1 LEKGRKGRLL
11 GCLEAINM
19 GSAKP
24 PKISIAK
31 AIYLCLLLMFST
43 DKFINE
49 EKKDQE
55 KRHKLP
61 CDAYQTHGAFIVRN
75 TLIKSLFLVL
85 SAGFIG
91 FLLGISLR
99 YLANQPSTLVI
110 KGSQIFGA
118 LLLLW
123 GTLFV
128 RGFEIQSYGGV
139 NITEKVNQWIYR
151 GLYFSGTAI
160 VVLSLVWQ

>member
-1 LEKGRKGRLL
+1 
-11 GCLEAINM
+11 M

-24 PKISIAK
+24 TKVSVVK
-31 AIYLCLLLMFST
+31 AIYLCLLLMFDM

-55 KRHKLP
+55 KRQKLP
-61 CDAYQTHGAFIVRN
+61 DGACQTHEAFIVRN
-75 TLIKSLFLVL
+75 AIIKSFFLVL
-85 SAGFIG
+85 SAGFVG
-91 FLLGISLR
+91 FILGISFR
-99 YLANQPSTLVI
+99 YLDKQPAALAI
-110 KGSQIFGA
+110 KGLQIFGA

-128 RGFEIQSYGGV
+128 RGFEIQSYAGV
-139 NITEKVNQWIYR
+139 NFTERVNQWIYR